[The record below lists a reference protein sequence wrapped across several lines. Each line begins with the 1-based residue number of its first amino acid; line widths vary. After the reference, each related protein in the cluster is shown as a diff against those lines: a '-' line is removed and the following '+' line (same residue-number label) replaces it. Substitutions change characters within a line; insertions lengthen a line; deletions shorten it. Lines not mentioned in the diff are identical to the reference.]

1 MNKLF
6 YAKLAATN
14 IGKNRK
20 TYIPYMLTCIITVAM
35 FYIIKSLSMNE
46 GISSLRGGATIE
58 SMLYLGC
65 WIVAIFAVIFLF
77 YTNSFLIKRR
87 KKEFGLFNIL
97 GMEKKPLS
105 RVIGIET
112 LYIAVIGLV
121 LGLGMGILL
130 DKAMYLQILKI
141 LGGEITLGFYI
152 SWESMWQT
160 FLLFGA
166 IFILIFLNSL
176 RQVHL
181 AKPIELLRGGSVG
194 EKEPKANWFIAIV
207 GAICLGLGYYIAVV
221 TQDPIA
227 ALAYFFSAA
236 ILVII
241 GTYLLF
247 TAGSITLLK
256 LLRKNKRYYYKT
268 NHFISISGMLYRMK
282 QNAVG
287 LANICIL
294 STAVLVMISSTTSLM
309 IGSEDMIRTRY
320 PYDIAIYSQDTDEAH
335 NLEMMEKTRR
345 VLEENHAELERVVY
359 YNYLSF
365 VSIRDG
371 NSFITDKET
380 VDSSVESIANL
391 FFIPLEDYNRV
402 SGEERVLQDG
412 QILLYANRQPYDGWT
427 LEVFGKNY
435 TVKEHLDS
443 FAGDGPM
450 EADVLSTY
458 FIVVKDMDEIE
469 WLYQKQNEAYGEQAS
484 EVRLL
489 YGFDL
494 FGSDEEEYAIYQQV
508 AEGLKGDPEFHGM
521 IECRAEARDGFFV
534 MYGGLFFL
542 GIFLGILFI
551 MATILIIYYKQ
562 ISEGYDDKERYAI
575 MQKVGLSHA
584 EVKRSIHSQ
593 ILTVFFLPLLAAGV
607 HMVFAFPLVSKILA
621 LLSMTNTTLY
631 ILCTAGCFL
640 AFAFGYGV
648 IYALTAKVYYRI
660 VSA

>member
-97 GMEKKPLS
+97 GMEKKHLS

-121 LGLGMGILL
+121 LGIGMGILL
-130 DKAMYLQILKI
+130 DKAMYLLILKI

-412 QILLYANRQPYDGWT
+412 QILLYANRQSYDGWT

-443 FAGDGPM
+443 FAGDGLM

>member
-1 MNKLF
+1 
-6 YAKLAATN
+6 
-14 IGKNRK
+14 
-20 TYIPYMLTCIITVAM
+20 
-35 FYIIKSLSMNE
+35 
-46 GISSLRGGATIE
+46 
-58 SMLYLGC
+58 
-65 WIVAIFAVIFLF
+65 
-77 YTNSFLIKRR
+77 
-87 KKEFGLFNIL
+87 
-97 GMEKKPLS
+97 
-105 RVIGIET
+105 
-112 LYIAVIGLV
+112 
-121 LGLGMGILL
+121 
-130 DKAMYLQILKI
+130 
-141 LGGEITLGFYI
+141 
-152 SWESMWQT
+152 
-160 FLLFGA
+160 
-166 IFILIFLNSL
+166 
-176 RQVHL
+176 
-181 AKPIELLRGGSVG
+181 
-194 EKEPKANWFIAIV
+194 
-207 GAICLGLGYYIAVV
+207 
-221 TQDPIA
+221 
-227 ALAYFFSAA
+227 
-236 ILVII
+236 
-241 GTYLLF
+241 
-247 TAGSITLLK
+247 
-256 LLRKNKRYYYKT
+256 
-268 NHFISISGMLYRMK
+268 
-282 QNAVG
+282 
-287 LANICIL
+287 
-294 STAVLVMISSTTSLM
+294 
-309 IGSEDMIRTRY
+309 
-320 PYDIAIYSQDTDEAH
+320 
-335 NLEMMEKTRR
+335 
-345 VLEENHAELERVVY
+345 
-359 YNYLSF
+359 
-365 VSIRDG
+365 
-371 NSFITDKET
+371 
-380 VDSSVESIANL
+380 
-391 FFIPLEDYNRV
+391 
-402 SGEERVLQDG
+402 
-412 QILLYANRQPYDGWT
+412 
-427 LEVFGKNY
+427 
-435 TVKEHLDS
+435 
-443 FAGDGPM
+443 M